1 MKALIPALLFFVISG
16 FLFVGLYKDPTLVSS
31 PLVGKSIPSFTAA
44 TLFSPDKQITQADLI
59 GEIALVNVWATW
71 CPACKHEHPDLVA
84 LAMKTDIPIY
94 GLNYKE
100 TDKAEA
106 RAWLRQEGNPYVL
119 SIADDDGRIAIDF
132 GVYGAPETFLI
143 DAQGVIQHKRVG
155 VMNDKI
161 WQRDFLPIIQRL
173 RREAL

>member
-1 MKALIPALLFFVISG
+1 
-16 FLFVGLYKDPTLVSS
+16 
-31 PLVGKSIPSFTAA
+31 
-44 TLFSPDKQITQADLI
+44 
-59 GEIALVNVWATW
+59 
-71 CPACKHEHPDLVA
+71 
-84 LAMKTDIPIY
+84 MKTDIPIY

-143 DAQGVIQHKRVG
+143 DGQGVIQHKRVG

>member
-71 CPACKHEHPDLVA
+71 
-84 LAMKTDIPIY
+84 
-94 GLNYKE
+94 
-100 TDKAEA
+100 
-106 RAWLRQEGNPYVL
+106 
-119 SIADDDGRIAIDF
+119 
-132 GVYGAPETFLI
+132 
-143 DAQGVIQHKRVG
+143 
-155 VMNDKI
+155 
-161 WQRDFLPIIQRL
+161 
-173 RREAL
+173 

>member
-1 MKALIPALLFFVISG
+1 MKSLIPALLFFIISG
-16 FLFVGLYKDPTLVSS
+16 FLFVGLYKDPSLVSS
-31 PLVGKSIPSFTAA
+31 PLVGKSMPSFSAS
-44 TLFSPDKQITQADLI
+44 TLFDAHKTVTEADII
-59 GEIALVNVWATW
+59 GEIALLNVWATW
-71 CPACKHEHPDLVA
+71 CPACKQEHPDLVA
-84 LAMKTDIPIY
+84 LAINTDIPIY

-100 TDKAEA
+100 TDKTEA
-106 RAWLRQEGNPYVL
+106 RSWLRDEGNPYVF

-143 DAQGVIQHKRVG
+143 DAKGVIRYKRVG